1 MMSTT
6 TTTTSTTPFH
16 QQEEKCVFAQNLVAP
31 KPVKPRRRQR
41 SIMSLDT
48 FLKDP
53 NTSTGTSS
61 ESPSTT
67 SPTVDSSVDEIF
79 QIMKQTN
86 FMTNENCAW
95 DAGDAFPSSPVVR
108 HSRNPIILNSSFQ
121 EMAN

>member
-1 MMSTT
+1 MSTT
-6 TTTTSTTPFH
+6 TTTTAAAAPRL
-16 QQEEKCVFAQNLVAP
+16 QQDDKCVFAQNLVAP

-41 SIMSLDT
+41 SIMSLET
-48 FLKDP
+48 FLRDA
-53 NTSTGTSS
+53 NS
-61 ESPSTT
+61 ESSSSTAP
-67 SPTVDSSVDEIF
+67 PTVDSSVDEIF

>member
-1 MMSTT
+1 MS
-6 TTTTSTTPFH
+6 TTTTSTTAAPLH
-16 QQEEKCVFAQNLVAP
+16 QQEERCVFAQNLVAP

-41 SIMSLDT
+41 SIMSLET

-53 NTSTGTSS
+53 STGAESS
-61 ESPSTT
+61 S

>member
-1 MMSTT
+1 M
-6 TTTTSTTPFH
+6 
-16 QQEEKCVFAQNLVAP
+16 FAQNLVAP

-41 SIMSLDT
+41 SIMSLET
-48 FLKDP
+48 FLKDT
-53 NTSTGTSS
+53 NTSS
-61 ESPSTT
+61 EGAATAP
-67 SPTVDSSVDEIF
+67 PTVDSSVDEIF

-86 FMTNENCAW
+86 FMSNENCAW